1 MTERIK
7 KTEKRQQE
15 QEGHRGWTQGTDSQR
30 PEDRGDSWQDFDTK
44 KARSTLTAE
53 QKKTRN
59 DAAARGGGRVRGEER
74 QQRERTRG
82 RAVLMCAREIDTRET
97 VCWECVG
104 IRGTLFF
111 FFFQRTDR
119 TYLKAKLWSKF
130 TTRARREKGMETGDM
145 DRHSQTAF
153 RHFNNAAPCK
163 ITFAFV
169 HPGQKYEKKIQLR
182 YTDPTQGKF
191 TCCNYLRVANKYNA
205 GINRLHTFH
214 MCIND
219 HVIHTCVVWY
229 TCDMQKH

>member
-111 FFFQRTDR
+111 FFSEDR
-119 TYLKAKLWSKF
+119 QNISESK
-130 TTRARREKGMETGDM
+130 TMIQVHHKGKKRKGDGDGRYGQTRSD
-145 DRHSQTAF
+145 SVQTF
-153 RHFNNAAPCK
+153 
-163 ITFAFV
+163 
-169 HPGQKYEKKIQLR
+169 
-182 YTDPTQGKF
+182 
-191 TCCNYLRVANKYNA
+191 
-205 GINRLHTFH
+205 
-214 MCIND
+214 
-219 HVIHTCVVWY
+219 
-229 TCDMQKH
+229 